1 MTLTHPTDTPKS
13 VIVWLWVMIGMIF
26 VIVILGGVTRLTQSG
41 LSMVDWRPIM
51 GIIPPLSTADWQE
64 AFAAYKAYPEY
75 QKLNYGMTLAD
86 FKAIF
91 LMEYF
96 HRVWGRLIGIVF
108 ILPFAWFLIRGSV
121 RGSFALKL
129 TGLLILGGAQGVMGW
144 VMVKSGLVD
153 NPSVSQYRLAAHLS
167 LALLLGALLLWMVL
181 VRTTEPEVLD
191 PARRKRVVG
200 PLHPALLLAVLTVV
214 SGAFVAGL
222 DAGQT
227 YNTFPL
233 MDGHWIPGGLLDL
246 KPIWRNPFENV
257 PMVQFEHRVLGIL
270 TMLACLLLWWR
281 GQGANL
287 RNPARIALNL
297 IGLMALVQPALG
309 ITTLVLVVPVSLAAA
324 HQAGAM
330 VLLGLLTWLLH
341 ETKRRPGRLDYAP
354 AQG

>member
-1 MTLTHPTDTPKS
+1 MTLTHPTETPKS
-13 VIVWLWVMIGMIF
+13 VVIWLAVMVAMIF

-51 GIIPPLSTADWQE
+51 GIIPPLSTAEWEE

-75 QKLNYGMTLAD
+75 QKLNYGMTLAE
-86 FKAIF
+86 FQAIF

-108 ILPFAWFLIRGSV
+108 ILPFLSFLIRGHV

-129 TGLLILGGAQGVMGW
+129 TGLLLLGGAQGVMGW

-153 NPSVSQYRLAAHLS
+153 DPSVSQYRLAAHLS
-167 LALLLGALLLWMVL
+167 LALLLGAILLWMAL
-181 VRTTEPEVLD
+181 ARGTEPEPLQ
-191 PARRKRVVG
+191 PARRRRVVG
-200 PLHPALLLAVLTVV
+200 PLHPALALAVLTVL

-227 YNTFPL
+227 FNTFPL
-233 MDGHWIPGGLLDL
+233 MDGQWVPDGMLDL

-257 PMVQFEHRVLGIL
+257 PMVQFDHRVLGIL

-281 GQGANL
+281 GQGADL
-287 RNPARIALNL
+287 RGPARIALNL

-309 ITTLVLVVPVSLAAA
+309 IITLLLVAPVSLAAA

-330 VLLGLLTWLLH
+330 ILLGLLIWLLH
-341 ETKRRPGRLDYAP
+341 ETKRHPGRLDYAP
-354 AQG
+354 ARR